1 MKMLLRPAISAIA
14 ALLFL
19 VPSALAQEPH
29 ITTEVEALD
38 KLAELFRW
46 QGMLVSLVTIVAA
59 LLLLRF
65 VDNLIEQLGE
75 IFAQR
80 RLLFQKLNAVF
91 HFIVYLILIITTV
104 LLSFKFSKEVLALLG
119 GGSAVAISFAM
130 KDLVASIVA
139 GITIMIDRPFQLGDR
154 VSFDGQYGD
163 ITAIGLRSVKLQTL
177 DDSTVTI
184 PNNRFLNDVSSSGN
198 YGVLDMQVDVD
209 FHIGVDQDARLAQDL
224 LREATITSCYA
235 YLPKPIVVDV
245 SQVLAENYVALLLRL
260 KAYVLDTRYE
270 KAFET
275 DVTLRVL
282 DAFAENGIRPP
293 AILHRSIG
301 A

>member
-1 MKMLLRPAISAIA
+1 MLL
-14 ALLFL
+14 
-19 VPSALAQEPH
+19 
-29 ITTEVEALD
+29 
-38 KLAELFRW
+38 
-46 QGMLVSLVTIVAA
+46 
-59 LLLLRF
+59 
-65 VDNLIEQLGE
+65 
-75 IFAQR
+75 
-80 RLLFQKLNAVF
+80 
-91 HFIVYLILIITTV
+91 
-104 LLSFKFSKEVLALLG
+104 
-119 GGSAVAISFAM
+119 
-130 KDLVASIVA
+130 
-139 GITIMIDRPFQLGDR
+139 
-154 VSFDGQYGD
+154 DG
-163 ITAIGLRSVKLQTL
+163 
-177 DDSTVTI
+177 
-184 PNNRFLNDVSSSGN
+184 PP
-198 YGVLDMQVDVD
+198 
-209 FHIGVDQDARLAQDL
+209 DARLAQDL